1 MKSFIFF
8 VVLGLTISSYAQ
20 DKTIK
25 QAREG
30 LMKVEEL
37 PAVVIKEL
45 ELIFSLYSDNHP
57 DKEVRRMQEKFIAT
71 ILVTIKDLKIIC
83 YL

>member
-1 MKSFIFF
+1 M
-8 VVLGLTISSYAQ
+8 
-20 DKTIK
+20 K
-25 QAREG
+25 QARRR

-37 PAVVIKEL
+37 PAVVIKL

-71 ILVTIKDLKIIC
+71 ILVQLPGSEN
-83 YL
+83 YLFTYGN